1 MHATARADTQPAVA
15 GAPPAGYDIVQDQ
28 VFGKRRIMRAR
39 SPLSG
44 VTGERA
50 YLHVGSGMSVSA
62 SHLVHAAPSTETITG
77 GGVIK
82 VHTRLAG
89 ASRVGIGSHC
99 GQAVDI
105 ATCSALIHPRGE
117 PKIERFDAN
126 ISERSVTVACTAEFL
141 NEEFGLEQLR
151 PTPTPIARFLAGL
164 EDKFY
169 GIDLPLQWDMRRA
182 GSAILDDF
190 LGGSSEIMLI
200 EARALEILGRF
211 FHHVCAE
218 AMPPVS
224 PSLRPHDRR
233 IALHAREML
242 DAALGQPPSLAQL
255 AREVGTHQAKLM
267 RIFKAVHGTTIS
279 DYLERARMERARRL
293 LINEGLSVTQVAFEM
308 GYQHPGNF
316 TTAFKRHYGMLPSA
330 MRPGR

>member
-1 MHATARADTQPAVA
+1 MHAIVRADTQPGVA
-15 GAPPAGYDIVQDQ
+15 GAPPAGYDIVQDR
-28 VFGKRRIMRAR
+28 VYGKRRIMRAQ
-39 SPLSG
+39 SPLAG

-62 SHLVHAAPSTETITG
+62 SNMRHAAPSTETITG

-89 ASRVGIGSHC
+89 ASKVGIGNQC
-99 GQAVDI
+99 GQSVGI

-117 PKIERFDAN
+117 PKIERFDAD
-126 ISERSVTVACTAEFL
+126 IAERSVTVACTAAFL
-141 NEEFGLEQLR
+141 HEEFGLDQLL
-151 PTPTPIARFLAGL
+151 PTPSPIARFLDGR
-164 EDKFY
+164 EDSFY
-169 GIDLPLQWDMRRA
+169 SLDLPLQWEMRRA
-182 GSAILDDF
+182 GSSILDDF
-190 LGGSSEIMLI
+190 SCGSSEIMLI

-211 FHHVCAE
+211 FQQICAD
-218 AMPPVS
+218 ASPPAGT
-224 PSLRPHDRR
+224 PLRPRDRR
-233 IALHAREML
+233 MAMQARDML
-242 DAALGQPPSLAQL
+242 DALLGEPPSLGQL

-279 DYLERARMERARRL
+279 GYMENARMERARDL
-293 LINEGLSVTQVAFEM
+293 LVTEGLSVTQVAFEL

-316 TTAFKRHYGMLPSA
+316 TTAFKRHYGILPSA

>member
-1 MHATARADTQPAVA
+1 MQVIVRADTQPGVA
-15 GAPPAGYDIVQDQ
+15 GAPPVGYDIVQDRA
-28 VFGKRRIMRAR
+28 FGKRRVMRAH
-39 SPLSG
+39 SPLAG

-62 SHLVHAAPSTETITG
+62 SNMRHADPSTETITG

-82 VHTRLAG
+82 IHTRLAG
-89 ASRVGIGSHC
+89 ASRVGIGTQC
-99 GQAVDI
+99 GQSVGI

-117 PKIERFDAN
+117 PKIERFDAG
-126 ISERSVTVACTAEFL
+126 IAEQSVTVACTADFL
-141 NEEFGLEQLR
+141 NEEFGLDRAL
-151 PTPTPIARFLAGL
+151 PAPIARFLNGQ
-164 EDKFY
+164 EDCFY
-169 GIDLPLQWDMRRA
+169 SFDLPLQWEMRQA

-190 LGGSSEIMLI
+190 FQGSSQIMLI

-211 FHHVCAE
+211 FQQIRAD
-218 AMPPVS
+218 AS
-224 PSLRPHDRR
+224 AGAAAGLRPRDRR
-233 IALHAREML
+233 MALQARDML
-242 DAALGQPPSLAQL
+242 DAMLGEPPSLGQL

-279 DYLERARMERARRL
+279 GYMENARMERARDL
-293 LINEGLSVTQVAFEM
+293 LVNQGLPVTQVAFEM

-316 TTAFKRHYGMLPSA
+316 TTAFKRHFGILPSA